1 MLIAEQPGPRVIP
14 GSHRALSLKTTAT
27 TSFTATPEQ
36 VTFTPQGSQVPAT
49 AKGAMNTVDVF
60 SGFSVN
66 SSGGL
71 TALGNAATDAETM
84 DTASAADGAL
94 TRIRSVTITG
104 GDARSEGIAAA

>member
-60 SGFSVN
+60 RVQRQ
-66 SSGGL
+66 L
-71 TALGNAATDAETM
+71 V
-84 DTASAADGAL
+84 
-94 TRIRSVTITG
+94 R
-104 GDARSEGIAAA
+104 